1 MKNILCIFLFVNISV
16 CSYSQQSTDS
26 LPSVLNPEKKAE
38 FKGGTNSWLRF
49 LENNLNRSLLSSNG
63 APSGSYR
70 TIANFLIDA
79 EGKVSDIRIEVN
91 PGYGA
96 AEEVIRILKLT
107 SKQWVPASDQGK
119 PVPYRHKQSVTL
131 LSN

>member
-1 MKNILCIFLFVNISV
+1 MKNIFCLFLFLCIGF
-16 CSYSQQSTDS
+16 CCYAQPAPDS

-38 FKGGTNSWLRF
+38 FKGGLTGWLRF
-49 LENNLNRSLLSSNG
+49 LENNLNRSLLLSHG
-63 APSGSYR
+63 APVGSYR
-70 TIANFLIDA
+70 TIANFLIDT

-96 AEEVIRILKLT
+96 AEEFIRILKL
-107 SKQWVPASDQGK
+107 SNKQWVPAYDQGN
-119 PVPYRHKQSVTL
+119 PVPYRYKQSLTL